1 MSLFSKS
8 ALWRR
13 RSLVVAAVVVMI
25 TAVLLAG
32 CAKNTTSSTQTQLP
46 AASGTVQVT
55 PLYDE
60 NTVVSLYDRTIPA
73 VVQVVSVVESP
84 LSKLPNPFTLQIPK
98 QEGQGSG
105 FFIDAQ
111 GHILTNY
118 HVVDGATTVTVI
130 TSDGTKYDA
139 KVVGTDPNNDLALL
153 QIDIS
158 KASNLAYLVLGDSSK
173 VKPGQMAIA
182 LGSPFGLQGSVT
194 VGVISGIGRSI
205 PGSNARNI
213 TNIIQTDAAIN
224 PGNSGGPL
232 LNSSGEVIGINT
244 AIEASANGVGFAA
257 PINTAKTLLPELLK
271 GGSIKTAWLGI
282 EGMPVVDL
290 PASVKIT
297 SDKGVYVVSVLAG
310 SPAEKVGLVASGKD
324 AQGEPKDGGDIITA
338 LDNVPV
344 TKVEDMLTYFN
355 GKRPGDSV
363 TLSIIR
369 GGQTLS
375 VPVVLGE
382 WPEQLPATLLQQ
394 PGLGDNQTPNQ
405 NFFQFGPYQFHFNVK

>member
-1 MSLFSKS
+1 MSLFTKS
-8 ALWRR
+8 ALWKR
-13 RSLVVAAVVVMI
+13 RSLVVAAVVFMI
-25 TAVLLAG
+25 AAVLLAG
-32 CAKNTTSSTQTQLP
+32 CAKHTTSSTQTKLP
-46 AASGTVQVT
+46 AASKTGQVAS
-55 PLYDE
+55 LYDE

-73 VVQVVSVVESP
+73 VVQIVSVVESP
-84 LSKLPNPFTLQIPK
+84 LSKLPNPFSLQIPK

-105 FFIDAQ
+105 FFIDNQ
-111 GHILTNY
+111 GHVLTNY

-139 KVVGTDPNNDLALL
+139 KVVGSDPNNDLALL

-158 KASNLAYLVLGDSSK
+158 KASNVAYLVLGDSSK

-213 TNIIQTDAAIN
+213 TDIIQTDAAIN

-232 LNSSGEVIGINT
+232 LNSSGEVVGINT
-244 AIEASANGVGFAA
+244 AIEAAANGVGFAE
-257 PINTAKTLLPELLK
+257 PINTAKTILPELLK

-282 EGMPVVDL
+282 EGTPVVDL
-290 PASVKIT
+290 PATLKVT
-297 SDKGVYVVSVLAG
+297 TDKGVYIVSVLTG
-310 SPAEKVGLVASGKD
+310 SPAEKAGLVASGKD
-324 AQGEPKDGGDIITA
+324 TQGDPKDGGDIITA

-344 TKVEDMLTYFN
+344 AKVEDMLIFFN
-355 GKRPGDSV
+355 SKHPGDPV

-369 GGQTLS
+369 GGQPLS

-382 WPEQLPATLLQQ
+382 WPDQLPSMLLQ

-405 NFFQFGPYQFHFNVK
+405 NFQFGPYEFHYNVK